1 MLISKRDVINEVR
14 ANNRQV
20 HFATLMDLCH
30 LKHEQLAEHLQTNQC
45 RVVLRGD
52 NVKDATRGYAVFT

>member
-1 MLISKRDVINEVR
+1 
-14 ANNRQV
+14 
-20 HFATLMDLCH
+20 MDLCH

-52 NVKDATRGYAVFT
+52 NVKDATRGYAVFTQPQASPSRESTGYVFPFAK